1 MSGTFTR
8 IASKAAAVARSDFER
23 WTADSSSASGDAL
36 GSVIRRADAG
46 VLRKTFARD
55 RPDSNPIH
63 GPMPRRSTTVKSE
76 WLIGPA
82 PAMATRFAFWRKI
95 DEAALAEKHAQPGLL
110 SDFILGSQDGLV
122 NVLGVI
128 LGVAIASY
136 KYPNPIAIILAGGLA
151 AAFAE
156 SISMGAV
163 AYTST
168 VARRDHYAAEVE
180 RERREMQDLPDLER
194 NEVREILE
202 RWDFHGEELEDMVGK
217 ITSKPKAWLELM
229 MAHELNLA
237 PVEKTQAR
245 KSAILVGLAA
255 ILGSLVPLIPF
266 IVIGRDILLGIAVS
280 LVVSA
285 ITLFLIGWWK
295 AWTTVG
301 RPTRS
306 GVEMAISGL
315 ASATAGLRI
324 PFLVSGRP
332 GPLAPPPPAATP

>member
-1 MSGTFTR
+1 
-8 IASKAAAVARSDFER
+8 
-23 WTADSSSASGDAL
+23 
-36 GSVIRRADAG
+36 
-46 VLRKTFARD
+46 
-55 RPDSNPIH
+55 
-63 GPMPRRSTTVKSE
+63 
-76 WLIGPA
+76 
-82 PAMATRFAFWRKI
+82 MATRFAFWRKI
-95 DEAALAEKHAQPGLL
+95 EEDSLAEKHAQPGLL

-136 KYPNPIAIILAGGLA
+136 RYPNPIAIILAGGLA

-180 RERREMQDLPDLER
+180 RERQEMQDLPDRER

-202 RWDFHGEELEDMVGK
+202 RWDFHGQELEEMVDK

-245 KSAILVGLAA
+245 KSAILVGFAA

-295 AWTTVG
+295 ARTTVG

-306 GVEMAISGL
+306 GVQMAIIGL
-315 ASATAGLRI
+315 ASAIAGFGI
-324 PFLVSGRP
+324 AFLVSG
-332 GPLAPPPPAATP
+332 GVGA

>member
-1 MSGTFTR
+1 
-8 IASKAAAVARSDFER
+8 
-23 WTADSSSASGDAL
+23 
-36 GSVIRRADAG
+36 
-46 VLRKTFARD
+46 
-55 RPDSNPIH
+55 
-63 GPMPRRSTTVKSE
+63 
-76 WLIGPA
+76 
-82 PAMATRFAFWRKI
+82 MATRFAFWRKI
-95 DEAALAEKHAQPGLL
+95 EEDSLAEKHAQPGLL

-136 KYPNPIAIILAGGLA
+136 RYPNPIAIILAGGLA

-180 RERREMQDLPDLER
+180 RERQEMQDLPDLER

-202 RWDFHGEELEDMVGK
+202 RWDFHGEELEEMVDK

-295 AWTTVG
+295 ARTTVG

-306 GVEMAISGL
+306 GVQMAIIGL
-315 ASATAGLRI
+315 ASAIAGFGI
-324 PFLVSGRP
+324 AFLVSG
-332 GPLAPPPPAATP
+332 GLGA

>member
-1 MSGTFTR
+1 
-8 IASKAAAVARSDFER
+8 
-23 WTADSSSASGDAL
+23 
-36 GSVIRRADAG
+36 
-46 VLRKTFARD
+46 
-55 RPDSNPIH
+55 
-63 GPMPRRSTTVKSE
+63 
-76 WLIGPA
+76 
-82 PAMATRFAFWRKI
+82 MATRFAFWRKI
-95 DEAALAEKHAQPGLL
+95 EEDSLAEKHAQPGLL

-136 KYPNPIAIILAGGLA
+136 RYPNPIAIILAGGLA

-180 RERREMQDLPDLER
+180 RERQEMQDLPDMER
-194 NEVREILE
+194 NEVREIFE
-202 RWDFHGEELEDMVGK
+202 RWDFQGEELEEMVDK

-245 KSAILVGLAA
+245 RSAILVGLAA

-295 AWTTVG
+295 ARTTVG

-306 GVEMAISGL
+306 GVQMAIIGL
-315 ASATAGLRI
+315 ASAIAGFGI
-324 PFLVSGRP
+324 AFLVSG
-332 GPLAPPPPAATP
+332 GIGA

>member
-1 MSGTFTR
+1 
-8 IASKAAAVARSDFER
+8 
-23 WTADSSSASGDAL
+23 
-36 GSVIRRADAG
+36 
-46 VLRKTFARD
+46 
-55 RPDSNPIH
+55 
-63 GPMPRRSTTVKSE
+63 
-76 WLIGPA
+76 
-82 PAMATRFAFWRKI
+82 MATRFAFWRKI
-95 DEAALAEKHAQPGLL
+95 EEDSLAEKHAQPGLL

-136 KYPNPIAIILAGGLA
+136 RYPNPIAIILAGGLA

-180 RERREMQDLPDLER
+180 RERQEMQDLPDRER

-202 RWDFHGEELEDMVGK
+202 RWDFHGEELEQMVDK
-217 ITSKPKAWLELM
+217 ICSKPKAWLELM

-245 KSAILVGLAA
+245 KSAVLVGLAA

-295 AWTTVG
+295 ARTTVG

-306 GVEMAISGL
+306 GVQMAIIGL
-315 ASATAGLRI
+315 ASAIAGFGI
-324 PFLVSGRP
+324 AFLVSG
-332 GPLAPPPPAATP
+332 GVGA